1 MTKPI
6 CRHIPEI
13 MTIRSAWIH
22 LRPATVF
29 ALVAAAVG
37 GAAVGRF
44 TAPNRSGGRT
54 NTSVAPNARP
64 LPAAELSVPPSA
76 PAAAAVLSPA
86 PNQFLPESVSGWEEL
101 WRRPPSAARET
112 AIAEWLTRHAS
123 AAPEQAMALALAE
136 PHAGRRQRWR
146 AAVLRGWATAAPE
159 DAVAWVLR
167 QPADKNA
174 APDIAAIL
182 AGVAPNPATAFAVV
196 RQLAEARPAHVAE
209 QGSALITALAEAG
222 HFSSA
227 ASFALTGPAAQRE
240 AWTTAAFARWSEQQ
254 PQAATNAA
262 IALVDPTLRDLAWR
276 ASIANWA
283 QSEPPSLA
291 DYALRL
297 PSGEART
304 YALGEALRLWIESDP
319 ARAAHWIDQ
328 LDPGRETDLAVSLVA
343 TNPALA
349 RRRPDVALSWAE
361 SIAEPTA
368 RSRAVARVVRVW
380 ADEDPSAANGYARTA
395 SALLPE
401 DREDLLPGE
410 RFAPHP

>member
-1 MTKPI
+1 MIT
-6 CRHIPEI
+6 
-13 MTIRSAWIH
+13 
-22 LRPATVF
+22 RPARIYPRLPTLLT
-29 ALVAAAVG
+29 LVAVAIG

-44 TAPNRSGGRT
+44 TAPNQDLKRT
-54 NTSVAPNARP
+54 AVGEA
-64 LPAAELSVPPSA
+64 LPRHLASASTGPAFIPPSA
-76 PAAAAVLSPA
+76 AILPSIA
-86 PNQFLPESVSGWEEL
+86 PNEFLPESVSGWEEL

-146 AAVLRGWATAAPE
+146 AAVLHGWAAAAPE
-159 DAVAWVLR
+159 NAVAWVVR
-167 QPADKNA
+167 QPPGNQNEAADV
-174 APDIAAIL
+174 AAIF
-182 AGVAPNPATAFAVV
+182 AGVADTPAVALAVA
-196 RQLAEARPAHVAE
+196 RQFAEARPVHVAE
-209 QGSALITALAEAG
+209 QGSALIAALAEAG

-227 ASFALTGPAAQRE
+227 ASFALTGAAAQRE

-262 IALVDPTLRDLAWR
+262 IALVDPALRDLAWR

-297 PSGEART
+297 PLGEART

-319 ARAAHWIDQ
+319 ARAAHWLDQ
-328 LDPGRETDLAVSLVA
+328 LDPARETDLAVSLVA

-380 ADEDPSAANGYARTA
+380 ADEDPSAARGYARSA